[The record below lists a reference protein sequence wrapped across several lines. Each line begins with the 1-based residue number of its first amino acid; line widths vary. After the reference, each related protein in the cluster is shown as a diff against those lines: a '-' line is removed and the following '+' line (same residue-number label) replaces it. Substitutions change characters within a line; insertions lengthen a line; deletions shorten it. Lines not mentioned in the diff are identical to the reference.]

1 MSTDRELLELAAK
14 AAGICLV
21 WNDAE
26 KPGYYSEWS
35 GLPQWEEWDPLADDG
50 DVMRLLLKIS
60 NTHGRTTEVVIS
72 GGISRVRIR
81 DFNHGWEYCGIER
94 HHDDHGAATR
104 RAIICAVAEIGRGMK

>member
-14 AAGICLV
+14 ADGQTNYRYIEPEMEKRLVNERGLKV
-21 WNDAE
+21 WN
-26 KPGYYSEWS
+26 
-35 GLPQWEEWDPLADDG
+35 PLTDDG